1 MISVVVPTY
10 NEKESISIFLRTLS
24 RCLKGFDFEVIIIDD
39 STDKTVSIAKNECRL
54 LRLKH
59 KIIHRKAER
68 GKGGAVTKGLNLARG
83 DTIAVID
90 ADLEYHPRFIPLM
103 IKKLRDCDM
112 VTASRIR
119 SDVWYRRVLGYL
131 FKLFVLVLFN
141 ISFETQSGLKVM
153 KTSALKDIRLKSKG
167 WVWDVELIKRLLD
180 KKYTVCTQMI
190 PYKTRELGK
199 SKIKLFTPLY
209 MLKDLV
215 LLRLSL

>member
-10 NEKESISIFLRTLS
+10 NEKESISLFLRTLNK
-24 RCLKGFDFEVIIIDD
+24 CLKGLDFEVVIIDD
-39 STDKTVSIAKNECRL
+39 STDKTVSVAKNDCRL

-59 KIIHRKAER
+59 RIIHRKNEK
-68 GKGGAVTKGLNLARG
+68 GKGSAVAKGLSIAKG
-83 DTIAVID
+83 DIIAVID

-103 IKKLRDCDM
+103 IKKLQSCDL

-119 SDVWYRRVLGYL
+119 SDVWYRRVLGYV
-131 FKLFVLVLFN
+131 FKLFVLILFN

-153 KTSALKDIRLKSKG
+153 KHEALKDIELKSKG
-167 WVWDVELIKRLLD
+167 WVWDVELIKKFLD
-180 KKYTVCTQMI
+180 KKYTVCTQII
-190 PYKTRELGK
+190 PYTTRELGK
-199 SKIKLFTPLY
+199 SKIKLLTPLY